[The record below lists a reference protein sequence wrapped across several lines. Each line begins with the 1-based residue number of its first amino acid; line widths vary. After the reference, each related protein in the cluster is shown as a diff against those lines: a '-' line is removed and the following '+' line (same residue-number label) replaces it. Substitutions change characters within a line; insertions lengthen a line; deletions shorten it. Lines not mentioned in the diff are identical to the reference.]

1 MHTMKSK
8 TKTTLVTG
16 KLPTMQTLLA
26 ESRWGRTALHV
37 MCAVRDHHCSGIGVA
52 SCANSVPPECLET
65 IN

>member
-26 ESRWGRTALHV
+26 ESRRGRTALHV
-37 MCAVRDHHCSGIGVA
+37 MCAMRDHHLLWHWRGILRELRPA
-52 SCANSVPPECLET
+52 
-65 IN
+65 